1 MRIVVAPDSFGGT
14 LSSPQVAEAIAEGW
28 MAQRPQDEVEVVPLA
43 DGGEG
48 TLEAVA
54 RPGDLW
60 HETEVADPFGRP
72 TSARWL
78 RRADGVAVI
87 ETAEACGLATISAA
101 ERDPLRTTTY
111 GVGQLL
117 EAALADGAEHMIVG
131 LGGSATVDGG
141 AGALTALGYRVTTD
155 GGAGLKIGGRV
166 LERVRGIEA
175 RWLDPAW
182 ADVEVLLWADVPTVL
197 SDSAPVFGPQ
207 KGATPDAVRRLKAGL
222 EQWAQVVEETFH
234 GRWRDVPGSGAA
246 GGLAFGLL
254 AGVGAGITGGADA
267 VADHV
272 GLSYALSDA
281 DLVITGEGSL
291 DTTSTRGKVVSVVL
305 DRATQAGVR
314 VAAVVGSARLELA
327 SIAAV
332 EESAPDGPGPRP
344 AEEVARAARRLA
356 ARAEGFTR

>member
-14 LSSPQVAEAIAEGW
+14 LSSPQVAGAIAEGW
-28 MAQRPQDEVEVVPLA
+28 LAQRPQDEVEAVPLA

-54 RPGDLW
+54 RPGDAW
-60 HETEVADPFGRP
+60 HEIEVADPFGRP
-72 TSARWL
+72 RSARWL

-87 ETAEACGLATISAA
+87 ETAEACGLAAISTA

-117 EAALADGAEHMIVG
+117 EAVLADGAEHVIVG

-141 AGALTALGYRVTTD
+141 AGALTALGYRVTTE
-155 GGAGLKIGGRV
+155 GGGGLKIGGRE
-166 LERVRGIEA
+166 LERVGWIEP

-182 ADVEVLLWADVPTVL
+182 SDVEVVLWADVPTVL
-197 SDSAPVFGPQ
+197 SDAAQVFGPQ
-207 KGATPDAVRRLKAGL
+207 KGATPEAVRRLRAGL
-222 EQWAQVVEETFH
+222 EQWAQVVEEALE

-254 AGVGAGITGGADA
+254 AGVGAGITAGADA
-267 VADHV
+267 VADQV
-272 GLSYALSDA
+272 GLSHALTHA
-281 DLVITGEGSL
+281 DLVITGEGNL
-291 DTTSTRGKVVSVVL
+291 DTTSTRGKVMSVVL
-305 DRATQAGVR
+305 DRAAQADVR
-314 VAAVVGSARLELA
+314 VAAVVGSARIELA

-332 EESAPDGPGPRP
+332 EESAPRGPGPRP
-344 AEEVARAARRLA
+344 AEEVAQAARRLA